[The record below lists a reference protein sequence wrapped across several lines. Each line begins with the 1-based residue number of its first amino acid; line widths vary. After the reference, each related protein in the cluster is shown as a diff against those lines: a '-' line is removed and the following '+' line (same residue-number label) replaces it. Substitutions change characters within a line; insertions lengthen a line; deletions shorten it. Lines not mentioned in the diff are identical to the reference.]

1 MAEASFE
8 ARLERMFGE
17 APAMRDADLFAL
29 RVLDRVDRGW
39 TARRFLIGAMGLAG
53 GVIGAVQLVGSGWGG
68 QVQALGAESN
78 AYLTRG
84 LAQAIPPDLLPAGV
98 TLNSQVVW
106 TTLLLAVAAAGGG
119 RAPPPPGG

>member
-17 APAMRDADLFAL
+17 APAMRDADLFTF

-39 TARRFLIGAMGLAG
+39 TTRRLLIGAMGLAG
-53 GVIGAVQLVGSGWGG
+53 GLIGAVQLVGSGIGG
-68 QVQALGAESN
+68 QLQALGAESN

-84 LAQAIPPDLLPAGV
+84 LAEAVPTDWLPAGV

-106 TTLLLAVAAAGGG
+106 MTLALAAVAAGLGVA
-119 RAPPPPGG
+119 RAIREI